1 MKKNINLDNILDYI
15 AVEKVPDDLID
26 KWKAEIAIQK
36 ERRTVWSVL
45 LRPSIVFSIIIAG
58 LWYYFIVFK
67 ETFMEYGF
75 LDKACSVSFEISPA
89 VADSITAAVSSNYYI
104 ISVSI
109 FSVLV
114 AAVSLLW
121 FYQGK
126 RSGYSIVRNW

>member
-75 LDKACSVSFEISPA
+75 LDKARSVSFEISP
-89 VADSITAAVSSNYYI
+89 AVSSNYYI

-126 RSGYSIVRNW
+126 RSGYSIVRNC